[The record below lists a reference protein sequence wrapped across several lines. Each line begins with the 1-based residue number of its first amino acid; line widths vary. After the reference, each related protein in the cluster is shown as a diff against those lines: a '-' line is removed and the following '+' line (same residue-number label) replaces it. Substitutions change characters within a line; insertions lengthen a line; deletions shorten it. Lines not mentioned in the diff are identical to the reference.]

1 MKPTNSLLAAA
12 AVMTI
17 LFAAHGRPALAQSS
31 EELKA
36 IRKQIQELQ
45 AGQKAMQQRIDKLE
59 TSVAEH
65 GPAEGMVL
73 SVQGAPFLGDKDAKV
88 TAIEFFDFQCGFCG
102 RHAAKTFPLLMNE
115 YIKTGKLKYVVRD
128 FPLDSHPQAP
138 KAAEAARCAG
148 EQGKYWPM
156 YDRLFENP
164 KLLAEKDLS
173 AHAQAIRLDTAKFGK
188 CLGSGQYASL
198 VSKDQHVGELAGVD
212 GTPSF
217 FLGLTE
223 KGGATI
229 KATRTLRG
237 AQPYPYFKDAI
248 DSLLASAH

>member
-1 MKPTNSLLAAA
+1 MKLRNLLFTL
-12 AVMTI
+12 AVALAVLVTGSI
-17 LFAAHGRPALAQSS
+17 HPALAQSS

-45 AGQKAMQQRIDKLE
+45 AGQKAMQARIDKME
-59 TSVAEH
+59 ASAAEH
-65 GPAEGMVL
+65 GPGEGMVL
-73 SVQGAPFLGDKDAKV
+73 SVQGAPFMGDKDAKV
-88 TAIEFFDFQCGFCG
+88 TVIEFFDFQCGFCG

-148 EQGKYWPM
+148 DQGKYWPM
-156 YDRLFENP
+156 YDRLFDNP
-164 KLLAEKDLS
+164 KLLAEKDLP

-188 CLGSGQYASL
+188 CLSSGQYTSL
-198 VSKDQHVGELAGVD
+198 VSKDQHSGELAGVD
-212 GTPSF
+212 GTPTF
-217 FLGLTE
+217 FFGITE
-223 KGGATI
+223 KNGATI
-229 KATRTLRG
+229 KATKALHG

-248 DSLLASAH
+248 DSLLKQ